1 MHLHVATLAFCT
13 ALAGLMMCINMT
25 VLYRASPR
33 ERCLLDWA
41 VAGALF
47 AVGNFFD
54 TFVGGLPFVL
64 SPALTNVTF
73 IAAMMFIGR
82 GVSRYLNL
90 RPNLRFLLALAVVF
104 YAIQFLPALHQSA
117 RLRVSAITFISSL
130 FLIRPAYLLWH
141 HDNEGTRDARML
153 LSTILTCYSGLLV
166 IRAIGFFLQ
175 PEKAGSFTTEPIQV
189 FSYIIDI
196 CFVSGSMLACG
207 TLVFRHQEVHLQ
219 SLARIDP
226 LTGLF
231 NRFSLAEFVNREILR
246 AERYRTPLSVL
257 VLDLDHFKRIND
269 RYGHDGG
276 DCVLKELAVCMR
288 ESLRDSDLAFR
299 IGGEEFMAWLPN
311 TDVTLALQVAERMAN
326 IVRERKIQFAG
337 QTIQC
342 TASIGVAQW
351 QAGDSHW
358 ERTFSRADSALYQ
371 AKAQGRDR
379 VVCASTDCVDAAS
392 EETLV

>member
-1 MHLHVATLAFCT
+1 MHLHVATLAFCN
-13 ALAGLMMCINMT
+13 ALAGVMMCINMT

-41 VAGALF
+41 VSGALF
-47 AVGNFFD
+47 GVGSFLD
-54 TFVGGLPFVL
+54 TFVGGLPYPL
-64 SPALTNVTF
+64 SPALTNVGF
-73 IAAMMFIGR
+73 IAAMMFIGQ

-90 RPNLRFLLALAVVF
+90 RPNLSLLLALAVVF
-104 YAIQFLPALHQSA
+104 YAMQFLPVLHNSA
-117 RLRVSAITFISSL
+117 RLRVSAVTFISSL
-130 FLIRPAYLLWH
+130 FLLRPAYLLWH
-141 HDNEGTRDARML
+141 HDKEGTRDARML
-153 LSTILTCYSGLLV
+153 LSAILIGYSVLLV
-166 IRAIGFFLQ
+166 IRAVGFFLQ
-175 PEKAGSFTTEPIQV
+175 PEKAGYFTTEPIQV
-189 FSYIIDI
+189 FSYIVDI
-196 CFVSGSMLACG
+196 FFVSSCMLACG

-219 SLARIDP
+219 ALVRIDP

-231 NRFSLAEFVNREILR
+231 NRFSLSEFVNREIMR
-246 AERYRTPLSVL
+246 AQRYRTPLSVL

-351 QAGDSHW
+351 HAGDSHW

-379 VVCASTDCVDAAS
+379 VVCASTDCVNAAS
-392 EETLV
+392 EDTVV

>member
-54 TFVGGLPFVL
+54 TFVGGLPYAL
-64 SPALTNVTF
+64 SPALTNATF
-73 IAAMMFIGR
+73 IAAMMFIGQ

-90 RPNLRFLLALAVVF
+90 RPNFRFVLALAVVF
-104 YAIQFLPALHQSA
+104 YAIEFLPALHHSA
-117 RLRVSAITFISSL
+117 RLRISATTFFAML
-130 FLIRPAYLLWH
+130 FLLRPAYLLWH
-141 HDNEGTRDARML
+141 HDNEGTRVARML
-153 LSTILTCYSGLLV
+153 VSAILFCYSGLLV
-166 IRAIGFFLQ
+166 IRAVGFFLQ
-175 PEKAGSFTTEPIQV
+175 PEKAGFFTTEPIQV
-189 FSYIIDI
+189 ISYIIDI
-196 CFVSGSMLACG
+196 CFVSSSMLACG
-207 TLVFRHQEVHLQ
+207 TLVFRHQEVNLQ
-219 SLARIDP
+219 SLVRIDP

-231 NRFSLAEFVNREILR
+231 NRFSLAEFVQREILR
-246 AERYRTPLSVL
+246 AQRYQTPLSVL
-257 VLDLDHFKRIND
+257 VLDLDYFKRIND

-311 TDVTLALQVAERMAN
+311 TDATLALQVAERMAN

-379 VVCASTDCVDAAS
+379 VVCASTDCFNAAR
-392 EETLV
+392 EETVV